1 MMLSKGK
8 ELHWRKESFL
18 KQKSETDILELLKD
32 RNKNKSKIIE
42 ALDREIQ
49 QIKQKKVSK
58 KK

>member
-1 MMLSKGK
+1 MMLSNKK

-32 RNKNKSKIIE
+32 RNKNKTKIIE
-42 ALDREIQ
+42 ALDRDIQ

>member
-1 MMLSKGK
+1 MMLSK
-8 ELHWRKESFL
+8 RKESFL
-18 KQKSETDILELLKD
+18 NRVGETDILELLKD
-32 RNKNKSKIIE
+32 RNKNKTKIIE